1 MQDDILLD
9 CLTVRES
16 LLFGARLKLKMDL
29 KICNERVNDLIEQV
43 IFSISIV
50 WFTSMC

>member
-16 LLFGARLKLKMDL
+16 LIFGARLKLKVDL
-29 KICNERVNDLIEQV
+29 KTCTDRVDVLIEQV
-43 IFSISIV
+43 IKILYK
-50 WFTSMC
+50 

>member
-16 LLFGARLKLKMDL
+16 LVFGARLKLKMDI
-29 KICNERVNDLIEQV
+29 KTCEERVERLIEQV
-43 IFSISIV
+43 
-50 WFTSMC
+50 